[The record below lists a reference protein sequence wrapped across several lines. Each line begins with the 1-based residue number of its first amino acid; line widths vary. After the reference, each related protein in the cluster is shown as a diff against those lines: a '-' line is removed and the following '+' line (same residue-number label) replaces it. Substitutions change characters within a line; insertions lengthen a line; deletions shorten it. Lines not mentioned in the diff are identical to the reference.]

1 MGDLIDTVQIAA
13 RVPKSDRDAL
23 EAIAEREDRNLSY
36 VIRRALRREVE
47 TNTEEDA
54 A

>member
-13 RVPKSDRDAL
+13 RVPKKDRDAL
-23 EAIAEREDRNLSY
+23 EEIAQRDDRKLSY
-36 VIRRALRREVE
+36 VIRRAIRREIE
-47 TNTEEDA
+47 AHARQGA